1 LRAVGLVT
9 ISFDIILTVDAG
21 TDIEAVCAR
30 LDKVSSVFASSIG
43 ECLREI
49 RETVQFAV
57 SIGVH
62 RPIVFK
68 PLFMLRNKNSFF
80 DGICF
85 EVVKGVSTN
94 QKRWDILAT
103 GGR

>member
-1 LRAVGLVT
+1 MTQPLTASTGA
-9 ISFDIILTVDAG
+9 DID
-21 TDIEAVCAR
+21 AVCAR
-30 LDKVSSVFASSIG
+30 LDKVSSAFSSSIG
-43 ECLREI
+43 ESLREI
-49 RETVQFAV
+49 KETVQFAIA
-57 SIGVH
+57 IGVH
-62 RPIVFK
+62 RPLVFK